1 MIARNGVLLIALIV
15 AITWPG
21 ATIQGQERKETS
33 REPTSFTEV
42 RKEMRDLLAT
52 LKDYSADE
60 RDKAVERANEV
71 LTEIDHRIE
80 TLEADINRNAHTMG
94 DKKRETVRQSMKELR
109 QQRIKA
115 AEWFGSLKTSSV
127 IAWDQIKQDVI
138 DAYRDFIDTWENAEQ
153 DLAAALETNRQ

>member
-1 MIARNGVLLIALIV
+1 MIARNEVLLIALIV

-21 ATIQGQERKETS
+21 ATIQGQERNETT
-33 REPTSFTEV
+33 REPTSFTDV

-80 TLEADINRNAHTMG
+80 TLEADINQKVHTMG
-94 DKKRETVRQSMKELR
+94 DKKQEIVRQSIKELH

-115 AEWFGSLKTSSV
+115 AEWFGSLKTSAV

-138 DAYRDFIDTWENAEQ
+138 DAYRDFINKWEDAEEAIS
-153 DLAAALETNRQ
+153 AAIETNR